1 MAFIHGKDTL
11 ITVDSND
18 LSAFTKSS
26 DYSVSTDSHDVTT
39 YGQSGHVY
47 QGGLT
52 DGSFSMEGVYDD
64 GATSPRDI
72 IEPIRIARTA
82 VTIVRQ
88 PEGAGSTLAQDSFSG
103 LCTSYEESSPVDDM
117 VTWSAEFSISGAID
131 RTAQA

>member
-26 DYSVSTDSHDVTT
+26 EISFSTDSHDVTT
-39 YGQSGHVY
+39 YGAVGHAY

-72 IEPIRIARTA
+72 LQPIQVAGA
-82 VTIVRQ
+82 VVAIIRQ
-88 PEGAGSTLAQDSFSG
+88 PEGAGTTLAQDSFNG

-117 VTWSAEFSISGAID
+117 ITWTAEFSISG
-131 RTAQA
+131 TVTSTPQA